1 MQIDCCYEIMQVN
14 SNQSTL
20 AAGEV
25 ASLAEERKCSAYST
39 LPVTHSF
46 TPVIIETTDAV
57 GPKSIVVCFFK
68 ELVKHQTGF
77 VGGKSKMAVNR
88 TNSLV
93 RLHDYSSYSYTI
105 TPSTSTF
112 AMHAASVKMILDA
125 VKSL

>member
-1 MQIDCCYEIMQVN
+1 MQVN

-20 AAGEV
+20 AAGEI

-77 VGGKSKMAVNR
+77 VGGKSKTAVNR

-93 RLHDYSSYSYTI
+93 WLRDYSSYYTKHLNLCYACCKCEND
-105 TPSTSTF
+105 SKCSQKF
-112 AMHAASVKMILDA
+112 
-125 VKSL
+125 